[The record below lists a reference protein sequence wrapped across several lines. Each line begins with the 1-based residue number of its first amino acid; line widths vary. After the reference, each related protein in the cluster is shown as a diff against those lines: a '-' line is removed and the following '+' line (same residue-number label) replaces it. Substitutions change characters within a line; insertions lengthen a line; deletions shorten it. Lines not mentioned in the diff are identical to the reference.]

1 MSTGAINSSFNP
13 SVLAQLGLTGSTT
26 SSSSATSGT
35 GSSGSQL
42 GQQAFL
48 NLMVAELKNQDPTQ
62 PMSGQNMLAQLA
74 QFSTVS
80 GIQSMSTSFATLS
93 KSLSTN
99 QSLQAASL
107 VGRTVL
113 APSSM
118 AVLPASGSLQ
128 GSVDVTTPA
137 SQVSV
142 GIYDTS
148 GQLVKQMDLGTQ
160 AQGLANFSWDGTNMQ
175 GTPMPAGTYEVKA
188 VGQVNGQ
195 SQGLGVLSPAQVS
208 SVTLAQ
214 NGGPIT
220 LALSGGMGN
229 VDLSQIRQ
237 IS

>member
-1 MSTGAINSSFNP
+1 MSTSAVNSSFDP
-13 SVLAQLGLTGSTT
+13 SILAQLGITGST
-26 SSSSATSGT
+26 SSPTTATSGT
-35 GSSGSQL
+35 ASSTGQL

-80 GIQSMSTSFATLS
+80 GIQNMSSSFATLS

-99 QSLQAASL
+99 QALQAASL

-118 AVLPASGSLQ
+118 AVLPATGSLQ
-128 GSVDVTTPA
+128 GSVDISSPA

-142 GIYDTS
+142 GIYDRS
-148 GQLVKQMDLGTQ
+148 GQLVKQIDLGTQ

-195 SQGLGVLSPAQVS
+195 NQGLNVLSPAQVS

-220 LALSGGMGN
+220 LSLGDGMGS
-229 VDLSQIRQ
+229 VDLSQVRQ